1 MSNSYREG
9 KVSLFNLEGRFIGFV
24 DEAQRYPKRLQVA
37 TATGDRVIKLSKY
50 LRGSIREALQPGD
63 WLQIYGEQKLKKTG
77 ELKLKALA
85 VKSIAVAKPPSI
97 SPPASV
103 APKPKAC
110 VMICQKSSCRKRGA
124 AEVAQAVQD
133 TLCDRGL
140 EDQVAIK
147 DTGCMK
153 QCKQGP
159 CMVFMPDK
167 SRYTGVT
174 PERVNIL
181 VDRHFTAKLKPEE
194 NRSKLTSVP

>member
-1 MSNSYREG
+1 VSNSYREG
-9 KVSLFNLEGRFIGFV
+9 KISLFNVEGRFMGFV
-24 DEAQRYPKRLQVA
+24 DEAERYPKRLQLA
-37 TATGDRVIKLSKY
+37 TPTGDRVIKLSKY
-50 LRGSIREALQPGD
+50 LRGSIRDVLQPGD
-63 WLQIYGEQKLKKTG
+63 WVQIYGEQKLKKTG
-77 ELKLKALA
+77 ELKLKAFA
-85 VKSIAVAKPPSI
+85 VKSIALAKPPSI
-97 SPPASV
+97 SPPPSV

-124 AEVAQAVQD
+124 AEVAQAVQG

-140 EDQVAIK
+140 EDHVAIK

-159 CMVFMPDK
+159 CMVVMPDK

-194 NRSKLTSVP
+194 NSSKLTSVT

>member
-9 KVSLFNLEGRFIGFV
+9 KVSLFNLEGRFIGFA
-24 DEAQRYPKRLQVA
+24 DETERYPKRLQVA

-63 WLQIYGEQKLKKTG
+63 WVQIYGEQKLKKTG

-85 VKSIAVAKPPSI
+85 VKSIAVAQPPSL